1 MKNPLTP
8 RKIIS
13 INGKIHYSESNQA
26 WNLLKLK
33 SEFLR
38 EFPQLKEKRS
48 KFSYEFV
55 FIREDKE
62 LSKMI
67 KESIEN
73 KKSVPI
79 LMFIYQDE

>member
-1 MKNPLTP
+1 MGNALTP

-13 INGKIHYSESNQA
+13 INGKIHYSEGNQA

-33 SEFLR
+33 SEFLN
-38 EFPQLKEKRS
+38 EFPKLREKRS

-55 FIREDKE
+55 FVREHKDLRNMMESMKE
-62 LSKMI
+62 
-67 KESIEN
+67 
-73 KKSVPI
+73 KKITPI